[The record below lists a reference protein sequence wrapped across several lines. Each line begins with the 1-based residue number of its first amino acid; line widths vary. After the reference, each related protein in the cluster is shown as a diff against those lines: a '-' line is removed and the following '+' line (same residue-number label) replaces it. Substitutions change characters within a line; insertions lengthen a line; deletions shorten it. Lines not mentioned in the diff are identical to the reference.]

1 MTFWKAALIRA
12 VKTFAQ
18 TAASMIPVAVIVTEV
33 DWIAVL
39 GTAATAALLSLLTSI
54 STGLPEV
61 ED

>member
-1 MTFWKAALIRA
+1 MTFWKAAFIRA
-12 VKTFAQ
+12 GKTFAQ

-33 DWIAVL
+33 DWVGVL